1 MTTSNAAAGD
11 GETGAMG
18 DIVGYDDRAE
28 YYAVEYRE
36 DVDHGFLQGMVR
48 EAGGAVLEMPCG
60 AGRNLDCLAAV
71 ANRVVGIDLE
81 PAMLTAARRRLA
93 AGPDAGTV
101 VLHAGDMRT
110 LELDETF
117 DLVIVPREAIQLL
130 DDDAD
135 VRATLATGARHLR
148 RGGRMVVDLAMIGTP
163 GPHAAGLTPDYYDPD
178 VPDGVCVAEWTR
190 SLGGRQWLTRWRVQ
204 QHDAVG
210 GVRIT
215 FHYRR
220 SSGERAGAAEPV
232 ASWSSEIRLQN
243 HDVEKV
249 AGFARANHL
258 SPLAVYGD
266 YTGRPHRAGQI
277 RAVLDL
283 QKTDDA

>member
-1 MTTSNAAAGD
+1 MTPSDAAGRERTVRAS
-11 GETGAMG
+11 GE
-18 DIVGYDDRAE
+18 IVGYDDRAE

-71 ANRVVGIDLE
+71 ANRVVGVDLE
-81 PAMLTAARRRLA
+81 PAMLKAARRRLA
-93 AGPDAGTV
+93 AALDAATV

-110 LELDETF
+110 LHLDETF

-130 DDDAD
+130 DDDTD
-135 VRATLATGARHLR
+135 VRATLASGARHLR
-148 RGGRMVVDLAMIGTP
+148 RGGRMIVDLAMVGAP

-178 VPDGVCVAEWTR
+178 VPDGVCVSEWTR
-190 SLGGRQWLTRWRVQ
+190 SLGDREWLTRWRVQ
-204 QHDAVG
+204 QHDAGG

-220 SSGERAGAAEPV
+220 SRGDRADAAGAV
-232 ASWSSEIRLQN
+232 ASWSSEIRLQH

-249 AGFARANHL
+249 ASLARANHL

-266 YTGRPHRAGQI
+266 YSGNPYRDGQI

-283 QKTDDA
+283 QKTNDV

>member
-1 MTTSNAAAGD
+1 
-11 GETGAMG
+11 
-18 DIVGYDDRAE
+18 
-28 YYAVEYRE
+28 
-36 DVDHGFLQGMVR
+36 
-48 EAGGAVLEMPCG
+48 
-60 AGRNLDCLAAV
+60 
-71 ANRVVGIDLE
+71 
-81 PAMLTAARRRLA
+81 MLSAARRRLA
-93 AGPDAGTV
+93 PAPDAGTV

-110 LELDETF
+110 LHLDEAF

-135 VRATLATGARHLR
+135 VRATLATGARHLPP
-148 RGGRMVVDLAMIGTP
+148 GGRMIVDLAMIGTP

-178 VPDGVCVAEWTR
+178 IPDGVCVSEWTR
-190 SLGGRQWLTRWRVQ
+190 SLGDREWLTRWRVQ
-204 QHDAVG
+204 QHDADG

-215 FHYRR
+215 FHYRQSR
-220 SSGERAGAAEPV
+220 GERAGAAEPI
-232 ASWSSEIRLQN
+232 ASWSSQIRLQN

-266 YTGRPHRAGQI
+266 YSGRPYRDGQI

-283 QKTDDA
+283 QKTNDV